1 MGLIF
6 SFLYNKQLEPVIC
19 KGKKILSLKFILM
32 LTVPEI
38 SREEWKKMIRNKIP
52 QDFHWL
58 HSIPQHTQTGSSPQ
72 RHVMLL

>member
-1 MGLIF
+1 MRLIF

-19 KGKKILSLKFILM
+19 KGKKILSLKLILM

-38 SREEWKKMIRNKIP
+38 SREEWNKMII
-52 QDFHWL
+52 
-58 HSIPQHTQTGSSPQ
+58 HSILQHTQRGSSPQ